1 MLATDR
7 SLQDMEP
14 RALRSALADRNDAF
28 RDDLA
33 REQRSLT
40 PTILG
45 ALGIA
50 VGIIVSTGGLLFLL
64 NTVVH

>member
-7 SLQDMEP
+7 HLEDMEP
-14 RALRSALADRNDAF
+14 RDLRSALAERNDEF
-28 RDDLA
+28 RVKLD